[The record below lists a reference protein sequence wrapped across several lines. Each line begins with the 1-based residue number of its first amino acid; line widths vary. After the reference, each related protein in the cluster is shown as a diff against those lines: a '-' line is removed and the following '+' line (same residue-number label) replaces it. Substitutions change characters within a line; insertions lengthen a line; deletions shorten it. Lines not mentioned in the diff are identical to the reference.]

1 MKIVLPVHHF
11 PPRYAHGAELYT
23 FRLARWLKSQGHQV
37 DVVAWEVIDHGSV
50 DHLAVAQDVYQ
61 DIPVWRL
68 SMDIFHSPN
77 RRLWTFDNPHLGKW
91 FAEFLRERQPDLVN
105 FQAGYLI
112 GVAPIFAAH
121 EAGVPSI
128 ITLHDFWFLCPRHTL
143 YHADGSLCHVV
154 PNDPAECA
162 WCYMYM
168 WEGKHQKLERATRG
182 AYGRV
187 MRSIMPDS
195 QVDIISHRRERLYE
209 ALKLPQLF
217 LSPSHF
223 LSSKFADV
231 VPSNKLQVFQLGV
244 DTTRFQKIENRQKTK
259 TLQIGYIGQI
269 VPIKGVHILV
279 EAVKNLR
286 QQGFDIELRVFG
298 TMPNNEYGSKLR
310 SIAADDPKIRFEGRV
325 EVSRVSEVLSE
336 MDALAVPSIWFENSP
351 ITILEAHA
359 VGVPVIAAAHGG
371 MIEMIL
377 HETDGLHFQPASVE
391 DLMRQLRRLIDE
403 PNLLN
408 RIRDGARNKYVPS
421 VDESMQQISEI
432 YKCVCAQSAENPHAI
447 LAS

>member
-1 MKIVLPVHHF
+1 MKIILPIHHF

-23 FRLARWLKSQGHQV
+23 FHLARWLQSQGHSV
-37 DVVAWEVIDHGSV
+37 EVVAWEVIDHGSV

-77 RRLWTFDNPHLGKW
+77 RRVWTFDNPLLGSW
-91 FAEFLRERQPDLVN
+91 FAQFLRERKPDLVH

-112 GVAPIFAAH
+112 GITPIFAAH

-128 ITLHDFWFLCPRHTL
+128 MTLHDYWFLCPRHTL
-143 YHADGSLCHVV
+143 QHGDGSLCHVV
-154 PNDPAECA
+154 PDDPTECA
-162 WCYMYM
+162 WCYFYL

-187 MRSIMPDS
+187 MRSIIPSS
-195 QVDIISHRRERLYE
+195 QVDIISHRRERLNE

-223 LSSKFADV
+223 LASKFAGV
-231 VPSNKLQVFQLGV
+231 VPSNKLQVFRYGI
-244 DTTRFQKIENRQKTK
+244 DTTRFQKIKNRKKAK

-269 VPIKGVHILV
+269 VPIKGTHVLV
-279 EAVKNLR
+279 EAVKNLH
-286 QQGFDIELRVFG
+286 QQGFDIELQVFG

-325 EVSRVSEVLSE
+325 ENSRVSEVLSE
-336 MDALAVPSIWFENSP
+336 MDALAVPSLWYENSP
-351 ITILEAHA
+351 LTILEAHA

-371 MIEMIL
+371 MIEMIS

-391 DLMRQLRRLIDE
+391 DLTRQLRRLIDE

-408 RIRDGARNKYVPS
+408 RLRDGARNKRVVS